1 MMNDSLMSINER
13 YNNVLDKMQYIRN
26 NIHLV
31 SGEELEEAIKEIDK
45 CEELLKQLEDM
56 YPMEISN
63 NI

>member
-13 YNNVLDKMQYIRN
+13 YNNVLDKMQSIRN
-26 NIHLV
+26 NIHLI

>member
-13 YNNVLDKMQYIRN
+13 YNNVLDKMQSIRN